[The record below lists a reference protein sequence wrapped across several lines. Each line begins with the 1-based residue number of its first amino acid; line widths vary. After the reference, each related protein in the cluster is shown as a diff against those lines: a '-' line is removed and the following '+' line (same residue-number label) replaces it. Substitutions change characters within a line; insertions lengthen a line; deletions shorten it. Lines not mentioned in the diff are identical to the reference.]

1 MEAAWSGRGGPE
13 AHSGS
18 SAPSA
23 GKSPLRPAGLPSH
36 LLAAPQTGL
45 FLLPGQVQQRGSLH
59 LSSGL
64 CPRAVCLCHLEL
76 LQPRC
81 AQGPV
86 RLRPHCYALQQVLG
100 RPLPGVPARFGVGGS
115 QLATP
120 SPLSD
125 AWWQVL
131 RLPTPLCPKPHGG
144 PPLGVTGLC
153 STESANSSLKT
164 EKAGGDRSGPER
176 QTACRGK
183 N

>member
-1 MEAAWSGRGGPE
+1 MVGKRWPRSPLWELRPICREVSPAPRWAPL
-13 AHSGS
+13 
-18 SAPSA
+18 PSA
-23 GKSPLRPAGLPSH
+23 CCTPDWAVPSPRPGSTTRKFAPVLRSLSPSSLPLSPGTPSTEMCSRPCTASPP
-36 LLAAPQTGL
+36 LLCTAT
-45 FLLPGQVQQRGSLH
+45 S
-59 LSSGL
+59 
-64 CPRAVCLCHLEL
+64 PRPSAS
-76 LQPRC
+76 RC
-81 AQGPV
+81 A
-86 RLRPHCYALQQVLG
+86 CQVWG
-100 RPLPGVPARFGVGGS
+100 GGS